1 MRLNQKLTALALST
15 ALVFSSLP
23 VFAQED
29 ETAEPVRAETNIETE
44 YKQKYKAYLEDNQID
59 IETPNQ
65 QVIVKLKEDVPVSLF
80 EVQTFAISDVPQ
92 FETVSTLE
100 EENIAVLKTNTVNAL
115 LETLNAEES
124 VEYAQPDYKLYTSS
138 VEIDSKQWAL
148 DNSGQIIGGNQGT
161 DGADLNIQAAWNL
174 TQGSQDIVIGVM
186 DTGIDINHK
195 SIRNNIWTNPNE
207 AENGTDS
214 DNNGYK
220 DDIHG
225 WDFVNNDNTVYDMD
239 ALDEHGTHVAGIIA
253 GDGTN
258 GFYGIAPNEKLCRSK
273 LWITNL
279 AILPILSRQLVMQRK
294 WG

>member
-92 FETVSTLE
+92 FETVSTLA
-100 EENIAVLKTNTVNAL
+100 EENIAVLKTNTVDAL

-138 VEIDSKQWAL
+138 IEMTAS
-148 DNSGQIIGGNQGT
+148 
-161 DGADLNIQAAWNL
+161 
-174 TQGSQDIVIGVM
+174 
-186 DTGIDINHK
+186 
-195 SIRNNIWTNPNE
+195 
-207 AENGTDS
+207 NGR
-214 DNNGYK
+214 
-220 DDIHG
+220 
-225 WDFVNNDNTVYDMD
+225 
-239 ALDEHGTHVAGIIA
+239 L
-253 GDGTN
+253 
-258 GFYGIAPNEKLCRSK
+258 
-273 LWITNL
+273 
-279 AILPILSRQLVMQRK
+279 
-294 WG
+294 